1 LKIRENHLNEL
12 HPEVI
17 AVKHNLGELYT
28 AMGDQDKAK
37 DYLIE
42 AMEAIRK
49 LEDERR

>member
-1 LKIRENHLNEL
+1 
-12 HPEVI
+12 
-17 AVKHNLGELYT
+17 
-28 AMGDQDKAK
+28 MGDQDKAK